1 MRYKLV
7 IFDFDGTLADS
18 LPWFSRVLNDVAD
31 RYRFKRVAAHEEDML
46 RAMDPRT
53 LMRHLG
59 IPAWRLPLI
68 VRYMRKRK
76 SLELD
81 QTHLF
86 DGVDR
91 TLRRLVDAGIAT
103 ALVSSNI
110 EPNVRT
116 ILGPENA
123 SLIRYFECGASLF
136 GKASHFRKVLRR
148 SGIPAGDAICI
159 GDELRDLEA
168 AQKVGIAFG
177 AVTWGFSTAE
187 ALIARGP
194 TLVFRSVGEIADQ
207 LTR

>member
-1 MRYKLV
+1 MRYRLV
-7 IFDFDGTLADS
+7 IFDFDGTLANS

-76 SLELD
+76 SQELD

-91 TLRRLVDAGIAT
+91 MLRRLADADIAT
-103 ALVSSNI
+103 ALVTSNT

-116 ILGPENA
+116 ILGAANA
-123 SLIRYFECGASLF
+123 SR
-136 GKASHFRKVLRR
+136 
-148 SGIPAGDAICI
+148 
-159 GDELRDLEA
+159 
-168 AQKVGIAFG
+168 
-177 AVTWGFSTAE
+177 
-187 ALIARGP
+187 
-194 TLVFRSVGEIADQ
+194 
-207 LTR
+207 